1 MCHKIFVAVRGQP
14 QSSLPSCLERGL
26 SFTALHGK
34 LGGLLLESPVSI
46 SILPL
51 GVQGCRCMLPGLC
64 LALHGFSGS
73 ELGSSHFPG
82 CPLPVGSSPQPQAV

>member
-1 MCHKIFVAVRGQP
+1 MCHNVFVAVRGQP
-14 QSSLPSCLERGL
+14 QPSLPSCLGRAL
-26 SFTALHGK
+26 LFTALHGRS
-34 LGGLLLESPVSI
+34 GGLLLESPVSI

-51 GVQGCRCMLPGLC
+51 GVQGCRRMLRRLF

-82 CPLPVGSSPQPQAV
+82 CPLPVGSSLQPQAV